1 MFLADSASMVC
12 AVCVA
17 DFLDGSW
24 MLFENSGPQVEKRDT
39 HARPQNLR
47 VVNRNF

>member
-39 HARPQNLR
+39 RAHVRKIFAL
-47 VVNRNF
+47 